1 MPDVVLG
8 GDLGCTLHR
17 MTLLDSSVPAV
28 EYVDLHGYR
37 MAYRE
42 WGDSASAR
50 VVVLVHGITSSSLT
64 WIRVGP
70 ALASGRRVIAVDLKG
85 HGDSDRPEAG
95 YLFSDQAREVAE
107 LCHELG
113 LGEVCLIGHSWG
125 GAVAALVAAE
135 TDLRLRRL
143 VLEDPALGSADSAWS
158 STDGRRQAAA
168 GYVASVGLTRE
179 QAEERARPNLA
190 LGWTEEDVAGKI
202 DAAMKGSPAAV
213 QAVFTENG
221 GWNVI
226 NALDEIR
233 CETLLVRAENAR
245 GGIVTPDAVARA
257 QANPLVRV
265 VTIPEADHNIHRGQ
279 FGAFM
284 AEVEPF
290 VDGAFA

>member
-1 MPDVVLG
+1 
-8 GDLGCTLHR
+8 
-17 MTLLDSSVPAV
+17 MTLLDSSVPSL

-42 WGDSASAR
+42 WGDPASAQ
-50 VVVLVHGITSSSLT
+50 VVVMVHGITSSSLT
-64 WIRVGP
+64 WIRVAP

-85 HGDSDRPEAG
+85 HGDSGRPETG
-95 YLFSDQAREVAE
+95 YRLSDQAREVAE
-107 LCHELG
+107 LCQELG
-113 LGEVCLIGHSWG
+113 LDDVCLVGHSWG
-125 GAVAALVAAE
+125 GAIAVLVAAE

-143 VLEDPALGSADSAWS
+143 VLEDPALGSGDAAWS
-158 STDGRRQAAA
+158 STDARRQAAA

-179 QAEERARPNLA
+179 QGEERARPNLA

-221 GWNVI
+221 GWNVVHK
-226 NALDEIR
+226 LDEIR
-233 CETLLVRAENAR
+233 CDTLLLRADTAR
-245 GGIVTPDAVARA
+245 GGIVGADAVARA
-257 QANPLVRV
+257 QANPCVRV
-265 VTIPEADHNIHRGQ
+265 VTIAEADHNIHRGQ

-290 VDGAFA
+290 VNGAFA

>member
-1 MPDVVLG
+1 
-8 GDLGCTLHR
+8 
-17 MTLLDSSVPAV
+17 MTLLDSSVPALQ
-28 EYVDLHGYR
+28 YVDLHGYR

-42 WGDSASAR
+42 WGDPASAR

-85 HGDSDRPEAG
+85 HGDSDRPETG
-95 YLFSDQAREVAE
+95 YLISDQAREVAE
-107 LCHELG
+107 LCQELG
-113 LGEVCLIGHSWG
+113 FQDVCLVGHSWG
-125 GAVAALVAAE
+125 GAIAAFVAAD
-135 TDLRLRRL
+135 TSLRLRRL
-143 VLEDPALGSADSAWS
+143 VLEDPALGSADPAWS
-158 STDGRRQAAA
+158 SSEARRQAAA

-190 LGWTEEDVAGKI
+190 LGWTQEDVAGKI

-221 GWNVI
+221 GWNVV
-226 NALDEIR
+226 NKLDDIR
-233 CETLLVRAENAR
+233 CDTLLIRADTAR
-245 GGIVTPDAVARA
+245 GGIVGPDAVARA
-257 QANPLVRV
+257 QANPCVRV
-265 VTIPEADHNIHRGQ
+265 VTVPDADHNIHRGH
-279 FGAFM
+279 FAAFM